1 MIQMNHITLM
11 IAGKELLTDSS
22 CQISDG
28 QKIGIIGDNGCG
40 KSTLF
45 KAILNQVDLLQGT
58 IEVPQNTTIAFVEQ
72 EITQTDVPIL
82 QFVLEKDVKLKKYRE
97 KLLSAKEEELAE
109 IHDQL
114 NLLHSESAESR
125 VASILNGLGFTQ
137 EDLSLPVHHFSG
149 GWRMRLALA
158 GALFQNSDILLLDEP
173 TNHLDLE
180 ATIWL
185 ESYLKK
191 YPGTLLVI
199 SHDQDFLNHNCTSI
213 LHFENKKLVLYGGN
227 YHTFQKTY
235 ALKNKNLKKQAEK
248 EAEKRAHLQSF
259 IDRFRYKATKAKQA
273 QSRLKM
279 LEKMGE
285 EIQLVPDKEDVFV
298 FPEVEDLPAP
308 YLRLDNV
315 SVGYSPTPVLK
326 RLNLSLG
333 ANERIALL
341 GRNGNGKSTLAK
353 LLNGDLSPMEGTL
366 FRSNK
371 LRIGFFNQHQNEIL
385 PLEETPLSYMTHFMP
400 EKSESQVRSYLA
412 NFGLEQEKSLTQ
424 ISVLSGGEKARLVLA
439 KICLNKPHLLIL
451 DEPTNHL
458 DMKGREALIHALNAY
473 QGSVILITHDFHIL
487 ESVCDT
493 LWLVQNHTCQ
503 IYTGSLSDYRHLL
516 MEKEVVVKEKKQPI
530 SPVVVKKPSKSTLM
544 NKIQKVEKQLEAL
557 QKQRQELQ
565 DKFLSDKKLDYALL
579 NREFKKIETQIREQ
593 ESLWETLAEQL

>member
-11 IAGKELLTDSS
+11 IAGKEFLTDSS

-125 VASILNGLGFTQ
+125 VASILSGLGFTQ

-298 FPEVEDLPAP
+298 FPEVENLPAP

-366 FRSNK
+366 FRSSK

-385 PLEETPLSYMTHFMP
+385 PLEETPLSYMTHFMS

-503 IYTGSLSDYRHLL
+503 IYTGSLTDYRHLL